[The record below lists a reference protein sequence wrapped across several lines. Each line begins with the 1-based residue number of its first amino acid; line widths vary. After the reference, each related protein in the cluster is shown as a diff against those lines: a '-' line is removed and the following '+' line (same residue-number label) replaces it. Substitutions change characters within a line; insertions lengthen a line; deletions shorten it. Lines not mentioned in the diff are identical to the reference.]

1 MQFIAD
7 FHIHSKYSRATS
19 PKTDLPNLAKWAKIK
34 GIDLLGTGDCTH
46 NEWLCQIR
54 DILEP
59 AESGLYKLKSKD
71 NDVRFIITGEIS
83 CIYKKKDKVRKVH
96 ILIIMP
102 SIEAAERLNE
112 KLLAIGGN
120 LKSDGRPI
128 LGLDAKEL
136 LKICL
141 ATDDR
146 CLFVPAHCFTPWF
159 GVFGSKS
166 GFDSLEECFEE
177 LTPHIL
183 AVESGL
189 SADPPMI
196 WRIPDGKN
204 VAVVSNSDAHSG
216 EKIGREANVFEADFS
231 YEGIYDAIKTK
242 DNKKFLYTIEF
253 YPEEGKYHFDG
264 HRSCKLSLSPEES
277 YEYGEICPICNKK
290 MTVGVLNRVAK
301 IANNPEGYIP
311 KNAIPFKRLVPL
323 KEIIAESLGCG
334 ETTKKAITEY
344 EKLIKSFGSEF
355 NVLLNIIISDLA
367 KVSGEKLADGIKRM
381 REGRINIIPGY
392 DGEYGIVSVFSEP
405 KPRINPIRQG
415 KLM

>member
-19 PKTDLPNLAKWAKIK
+19 PKTDLPNLAKWAKVK

-71 NDVRFIITGEIS
+71 NNVRFVITGEIS
-83 CIYKKKDKVRKVH
+83 CIYKKKDKIRKVH

-102 SIEAAERLNE
+102 SIEAAERLNKE
-112 KLLAIGGN
+112 LLAIGSN

-141 ATDDR
+141 AVDNK
-146 CLFVPAHCFTPWF
+146 CLFIPAHCLTPWF

-189 SADPPMI
+189 SANPSMI
-196 WRIPDGKN
+196 WRIPDGNN
-204 VAVVSNSDAHSG
+204 VAIISNSDAHSS
-216 EKIGREANVFEADFS
+216 EKIGREANVFETDFS
-231 YEGIYDAIKTK
+231 YEGVYDAIKTK

-264 HRSCKLSLSPEES
+264 HRSCNLSLSPEES
-277 YEYGEICPICNKK
+277 YEYREICPICNKK
-290 MTVGVLNRVAK
+290 ITIGVLNRVSK
-301 IANNPEGYIP
+301 IADKPVGYIP
-311 KNAIPFKRLVPL
+311 EQAIPFKSLVPL
-323 KEIIAESLGCG
+323 KEIIAEFLHCK
-334 ETTKKAITEY
+334 ETAKKAIIEY
-344 EKLIKSFGSEF
+344 EKLIENFDSEF
-355 NVLLNIIISDLA
+355 NVLLNVSIDDLA
-367 KVSGEKLADGIKRM
+367 KVSGEKFTDGIKKI
-381 REGRINIIPGY
+381 REGKINIVPGY

-405 KPRINPIRQG
+405 KPRTNSIRQK
-415 KLM
+415 KLI